1 MVARFAWV
9 VLSLVAFSAGVA
21 LCQEAVTPPGVAA
34 PAPEAGTPGAAGSP
48 VVPAAG
54 TPAQQA
60 NLTTP
65 LISIARTGVAPEI
78 DGLRT
83 EPLWSRAMRI
93 THFVR
98 LDGAARPE
106 NQTEVFLTYD
116 DAALYVAVSCD
127 EGQLEKLS
135 DKAKTRDSEEILRD
149 DFIELLIAPSRTSPA
164 YSRILINPAG
174 TVADLGGADG
184 SVAWTCEGLQ
194 VQAQR
199 GSFRWLVELA
209 IPFSA
214 LGAKPA
220 DGDVWGFNVAR
231 YRSQDGEFSCYAGAG
246 TGVGYRSPGNF
257 ATLVF
262 AGSTIIVDLVDIGD
276 LFGELKGGAELKVRL
291 RSTQPRRATPV
302 ARVIRGF
309 DEQRSGYSGVT
320 VDVPALNPARIVIP
334 YEVEDSRGAV
344 IQLGVL
350 DDAGATVFLSPKI
363 PLKDTWLRPRLREVQ
378 KLLEGYLGVCQE
390 MGTGPRVSALAET
403 IIALHGRAG
412 AAIESLSS
420 GYGHAARW
428 QQVTA
433 ETEVLRG
440 EAARAAREVA
450 FVRGATAAQVAAGQL
465 PDFIVWN
472 RPWMSTMNYYTAP
485 DPAAVKPRVYLFGVP
500 GEYEPASFAVT
511 ASRDLTDVK
520 VTVTDLALGGAT
532 IPKDNIDVRVVKCW
546 LQSGRGPTK
555 EPGRKYLVPELLVK
569 DDRVDLVGPRPDVRV
584 TGDPV
589 TNIEKDASRQ
599 FWLTVRVPA
608 GTPAGLYT
616 GTITVAPGNAPAQ
629 TLQLQVKV
637 LGLQLN
643 APTQRYC
650 IYYRGALAGTGPETT
665 TEDLM
670 RLDLQNIQQ
679 HGFDQATMYEP
690 PEGLE
695 RALALRKTLG
705 MAGATPYSM
714 HGVAGEDVE
723 AFVQGITRKYAGT
736 EAPELLY
743 FNPYLDE
750 PSSPGLLEQ
759 AKAFASVVKA
769 GGGKVMLT
777 IDREY
782 ARLCG
787 DAVDALN
794 YDVQGSGFRDYVVA
808 VLKATE
814 QPDPR
819 PESYYWQ
826 CLAEDP
832 TVNRFFAGF
841 YLYKSRLD
849 GICPNAFQYLAG
861 NADPYDDFG
870 GQSVLR
876 PHMVT
881 YPSTNGPVDTVQWE
895 AMREGR
901 DDLRYLVTLQALMAE
916 ARAYSTDPRVAEQL
930 RLAEAENDLVLKTLQ
945 ADHVLSLSMLAPE
958 WYQQHRWEV
967 AVRILRLQEAL
978 AATAARPA
986 APPTVTPPPDTG
998 VAAPSVAPVG
1008 PAVTPGG
1015 AQG

>member
-116 DAALYVAVSCD
+116 DVALYVAVSCD

-309 DEQRSGYSGVT
+309 DEQRFGYSGVT

-378 KLLEGYLGVCQE
+378 KLL
-390 MGTGPRVSALAET
+390 
-403 IIALHGRAG
+403 
-412 AAIESLSS
+412 
-420 GYGHAARW
+420 GHANIPTT
-428 QQVTA
+428 QVYTHI
-433 ETEVLRG
+433 TQGHL
-440 EAARAAREVA
+440 REVYD
-450 FVRGATAAQVAAGQL
+450 GAH
-465 PDFIVWN
+465 
-472 RPWMSTMNYYTAP
+472 
-485 DPAAVKPRVYLFGVP
+485 PR
-500 GEYEPASFAVT
+500 
-511 ASRDLTDVK
+511 
-520 VTVTDLALGGAT
+520 AT
-532 IPKDNIDVRVVKCW
+532 
-546 LQSGRGPTK
+546 
-555 EPGRKYLVPELLVK
+555 
-569 DDRVDLVGPRPDVRV
+569 
-584 TGDPV
+584 
-589 TNIEKDASRQ
+589 
-599 FWLTVRVPA
+599 
-608 GTPAGLYT
+608 
-616 GTITVAPGNAPAQ
+616 
-629 TLQLQVKV
+629 
-637 LGLQLN
+637 
-643 APTQRYC
+643 
-650 IYYRGALAGTGPETT
+650 
-665 TEDLM
+665 
-670 RLDLQNIQQ
+670 
-679 HGFDQATMYEP
+679 
-690 PEGLE
+690 
-695 RALALRKTLG
+695 
-705 MAGATPYSM
+705 
-714 HGVAGEDVE
+714 
-723 AFVQGITRKYAGT
+723 
-736 EAPELLY
+736 
-743 FNPYLDE
+743 
-750 PSSPGLLEQ
+750 
-759 AKAFASVVKA
+759 
-769 GGGKVMLT
+769 
-777 IDREY
+777 
-782 ARLCG
+782 
-787 DAVDALN
+787 
-794 YDVQGSGFRDYVVA
+794 
-808 VLKATE
+808 
-814 QPDPR
+814 
-819 PESYYWQ
+819 
-826 CLAEDP
+826 
-832 TVNRFFAGF
+832 
-841 YLYKSRLD
+841 
-849 GICPNAFQYLAG
+849 
-861 NADPYDDFG
+861 
-870 GQSVLR
+870 
-876 PHMVT
+876 
-881 YPSTNGPVDTVQWE
+881 
-895 AMREGR
+895 
-901 DDLRYLVTLQALMAE
+901 E
-916 ARAYSTDPRVAEQL
+916 ARAS
-930 RLAEAENDLVLKTLQ
+930 
-945 ADHVLSLSMLAPE
+945 
-958 WYQQHRWEV
+958 
-967 AVRILRLQEAL
+967 
-978 AATAARPA
+978 
-986 APPTVTPPPDTG
+986 
-998 VAAPSVAPVG
+998 
-1008 PAVTPGG
+1008 
-1015 AQG
+1015 